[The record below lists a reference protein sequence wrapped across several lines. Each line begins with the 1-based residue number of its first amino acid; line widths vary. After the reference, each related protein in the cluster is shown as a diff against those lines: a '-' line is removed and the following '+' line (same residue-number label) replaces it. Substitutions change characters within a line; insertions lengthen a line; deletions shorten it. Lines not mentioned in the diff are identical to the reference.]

1 MSEMLL
7 VIIDG
12 KRVYDNLEFED
23 DQVFT
28 VIYTALLIMVL
39 IIAIIWSLKMIRYIP
54 WFISIAWSGIYRDLY
69 SIINHGA
76 NRSHNLEFEDD

>member
-39 IIAIIWSLKMIRYIP
+39 IIAMTWSLKMIRGQLYKTLN
-54 WFISIAWSGIYRDLY
+54 YDLT
-69 SIINHGA
+69 SQRVVNT
-76 NRSHNLEFEDD
+76 